1 VGEIK
6 FFTKALVKILVC
18 WHATPCRLVNIASSL
33 YTQGSARNAHI
44 QSANIQDA
52 PYIQNSYYIQCAH
65 FIHSANIQDAYMQNA
80 YYMQSVRIQHAYY
93 IQSAREKLLVIYGV
107 LIYRMFI
114 I

>member
-1 VGEIK
+1 MGEIK

-52 PYIQNSYYIQCAH
+52 
-65 FIHSANIQDAYMQNA
+65 YMQNA